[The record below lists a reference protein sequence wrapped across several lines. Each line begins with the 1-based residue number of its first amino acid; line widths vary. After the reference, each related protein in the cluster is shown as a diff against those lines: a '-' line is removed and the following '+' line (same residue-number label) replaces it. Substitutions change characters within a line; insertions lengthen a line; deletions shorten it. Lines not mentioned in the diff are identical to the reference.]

1 MAEVTSTVYSSDMP
15 YLTGRRPLLTSFKR
29 EQVNKDTIPGILQ
42 GASLR
47 HEQNVVEMNLLLNEF
62 LGVQEIL
69 ERNRNF
75 NLDIN
80 NKIVVNR
87 AQEITRKVVGYFLG
101 EPVSYTSRSAESDG
115 IEIENLNGYMEEED
129 KAARDVELGEWASIV
144 GTAYR
149 LVMANPLDLPD
160 SIPFN
165 IPTCDPRNTGIIYSS
180 EVLQYPVLGF
190 VFSPIV
196 DNEGS
201 TIGYTYWVYSDSKQY
216 MFKSNGET
224 ALGGDFEFLGESEH
238 FMGDIPI
245 VEYMNNQWRKGDW
258 ECAMTLLDSL
268 NTSISDRVNA
278 LVQTVG
284 SILVFTDCEPDEDG
298 TAKIKEKGS
307 LCIKTQNAINA
318 KIEYVSPELTQ
329 SDAQV
334 LETTINEYIDATTGI
349 PSRSNNTG
357 NGGDTGDAVYLR
369 DGYQDLEL
377 VVRNKERAF
386 KRGERKTIRLVS
398 KIMSRFGETFDPRD
412 VQINMVRNRNTNILN
427 KSAAANNFVASKLFA
442 PVDTIKLLGVT
453 DQPTEMAARR
463 KLYDEELAR
472 AAEELLNKQQALE
485 QTQNE
490 TATAVSD
497 TVTTDEASTSE
508 G

>member
-1 MAEVTSTVYSSDMP
+1 MAEITSTVYNSDMP
-15 YLTGRRPLLTSFKR
+15 YLTGRRPLLTSVKR
-29 EQVNKDTIPGILQ
+29 SEINKDIIPGILQ
-42 GASLR
+42 GVSLR
-47 HEQNVVEMNLLLNEF
+47 HQANVVEMNLLLNEF

-69 ERNRNF
+69 ERPREF
-75 NLDIN
+75 SLDIN

-115 IEIENLNGYMEEED
+115 MEIENLNGYMEEED
-129 KAARDVELGEWASIV
+129 KAAKDVELGEWASIV
-144 GTAYR
+144 GTSYR
-149 LVMANPLDLPD
+149 LVMTNPAELPD
-160 SIPFN
+160 AIPFN

-190 VFSPIV
+190 VFAPIV
-196 DNEGS
+196 DNEGA
-201 TIGYTYWVYSDSKQY
+201 TIGYTYWVYSDTTQY
-216 MFKSNGET
+216 MFKSNGEL
-224 ALGGDFEFLGESEH
+224 ALGGEFEYLGESEH
-238 FMGDIPI
+238 YMGDIPI

-258 ECAMTLLDSL
+258 ECAMSLLDSL
-268 NTSISDRVNA
+268 NISISDRVNA
-278 LVQTVG
+278 IVQTVG
-284 SILVFTDCEPDEDG
+284 SILVFTNCEPDEDG
-298 TAKIKEKGS
+298 TAKIKQKGS
-307 LCIKTQNAINA
+307 LCIKSTNALEA
-318 KIEYVSPELTQ
+318 KIVYVSPELLQ

-334 LETTINEYIDATTGI
+334 LETTLNEYIDAVTGI

-398 KIMSRFGETFDPRD
+398 KVMSRFGENFDPRD

-427 KSAAANNFVASKLFA
+427 KSTAANNFVASKLFS

-463 KLYDEELAR
+463 KLYDEELAKE
-472 AAEELLNKQQALE
+472 AEELLGKQQALE

-497 TVTTDEASTSE
+497 IVTTDEVSTSE

>member
-1 MAEVTSTVYSSDMP
+1 MAEITSTVYNSDMP
-15 YLTGRRPLLTSFKR
+15 YLTGRRPLLTSVKR
-29 EQVNKDTIPGILQ
+29 SEINKDIIPGILQ
-42 GASLR
+42 GVSLR
-47 HEQNVVEMNLLLNEF
+47 HQANVVEMNLLLNEF

-69 ERNRNF
+69 ERPREF
-75 NLDIN
+75 SLDIN

-115 IEIENLNGYMEEED
+115 TEIENLNGYMEEED
-129 KAARDVELGEWASIV
+129 KAAKDVELGEWASIV
-144 GTAYR
+144 GTSYR
-149 LVMANPLDLPD
+149 LVMTNPAELPD
-160 SIPFN
+160 AIPFN

-190 VFSPIV
+190 VFAPIV
-196 DNEGS
+196 DNEGA
-201 TIGYTYWVYSDSKQY
+201 TIGYTYWVYSDTTQY
-216 MFKSNGET
+216 MFKSNGEL
-224 ALGGDFEFLGESEH
+224 ALGGEFEYLGESEH
-238 FMGDIPI
+238 YMGDIPI

-258 ECAMTLLDSL
+258 ECAMSLLDSL
-268 NTSISDRVNA
+268 NISISDRVNA
-278 LVQTVG
+278 IVQTVG
-284 SILVFTDCEPDEDG
+284 SILVFTNCEPDEDG
-298 TAKIKEKGS
+298 TAKIKQKGS
-307 LCIKTQNAINA
+307 LCIKSTNALEA
-318 KIEYVSPELTQ
+318 KIGYVSPELLQ

-334 LETTINEYIDATTGI
+334 LETTLNEYIDAVTGI
-349 PSRSNNTG
+349 PSRNNNTG

-398 KIMSRFGETFDPRD
+398 KVMSRFGENFDPRD

-427 KSAAANNFVASKLFA
+427 KSTAANNFVASKLFA

-463 KLYDEELAR
+463 KLYDEEL
-472 AAEELLNKQQALE
+472 LNKQQALE

>member
-1 MAEVTSTVYSSDMP
+1 MAEITSTVYNSDMP
-15 YLTGRRPLLTSFKR
+15 YLTGRRPLLTSVKR
-29 EQVNKDTIPGILQ
+29 SEINKDIIPGILQ
-42 GASLR
+42 GVSLR
-47 HEQNVVEMNLLLNEF
+47 HQANVIEMNLLLNEF

-69 ERNRNF
+69 ERPREF
-75 NLDIN
+75 SLDIN

-87 AQEITRKVVGYFLG
+87 AQEITRKIVGYFLG

-115 IEIENLNGYMEEED
+115 TEIENLNGYMEEED
-129 KAARDVELGEWASIV
+129 KAAKDVELGEWASIV
-144 GTAYR
+144 GTSYR
-149 LVMANPLDLPD
+149 LVMTNPAELPD
-160 SIPFN
+160 AIPFN

-190 VFSPIV
+190 VFAPIV
-196 DNEGS
+196 DNEGA
-201 TIGYTYWVYSDSKQY
+201 TIGYTYWVYSDTTQY
-216 MFKSNGET
+216 MFKSNGEL
-224 ALGGDFEFLGESEH
+224 ALGGEFEYLGESEH
-238 FMGDIPI
+238 YMGDIPI

-258 ECAMTLLDSL
+258 ECAMSLLDSL
-268 NTSISDRVNA
+268 NISISDRVNA
-278 LVQTVG
+278 IVQTVG
-284 SILVFTDCEPDEDG
+284 SILVFTNCEPDEDG
-298 TAKIKEKGS
+298 TAKIKQKGS
-307 LCIKTQNAINA
+307 LCIKSTNALEA
-318 KIEYVSPELTQ
+318 KIGYVSPELLQ

-334 LETTINEYIDATTGI
+334 LETTLNEYIDAVTGI

-398 KIMSRFGETFDPRD
+398 KVMSRFGENFDPRD

-427 KSAAANNFVASKLFA
+427 KSTAANNFVASKLFA

-463 KLYDEELAR
+463 KLYDEELAK
-472 AAEELLNKQQALE
+472 AAEELIGKQQALE

-497 TVTTDEASTSE
+497 TVTTDEVSTSE